1 MIFNKQH
8 KTWNHTLLNYFYIPH
23 IAFFDFLLSKVLV
36 KIANFLTYITMYI
49 RKQNWLRI
57 LIYDELGVLH
67 CYFTIKSIKNLF
79 I

>member
-1 MIFNKQH
+1 
-8 KTWNHTLLNYFYIPH
+8 
-23 IAFFDFLLSKVLV
+23 
-36 KIANFLTYITMYI
+36 MYI